1 MIPRNMRRRIT
12 GNNVLS
18 VEVWRL
24 DATICS
30 KSVDKFQ
37 FISEETDYS
46 YLRCRCG
53 FEFCYACGAK
63 WKTCRRKI
71 WRNKVRAC
79 DGLQACQY
87 SYKAKRSFMIDP
99 DSAIEFIYLILKIC
113 QGTLRKL
120 HLTGRLAPHLHD
132 HGPFYNESVQQPLPK
147 KTEFQEPGELF
158 SSRELH
164 NFHDHGSNL
173 FHPVVDKLN
182 PKNSRLWLQSPQH
195 EGELR
200 LNAEHS
206 RSPTAGGSLIGV
218 CKHVSSTFSVNAGS
232 WANHHLP

>member
-1 MIPRNMRRRIT
+1 
-12 GNNVLS
+12 
-18 VEVWRL
+18 
-24 DATICS
+24 
-30 KSVDKFQ
+30 
-37 FISEETDYS
+37 
-46 YLRCRCG
+46 
-53 FEFCYACGAK
+53 
-63 WKTCRRKI
+63 
-71 WRNKVRAC
+71 
-79 DGLQACQY
+79 
-87 SYKAKRSFMIDP
+87 
-99 DSAIEFIYLILKIC
+99 
-113 QGTLRKL
+113 
-120 HLTGRLAPHLHD
+120 
-132 HGPFYNESVQQPLPK
+132 
-147 KTEFQEPGELF
+147 
-158 SSRELH
+158 LH